1 LEKYYIRVVILTKNL
16 TKTYGFDAFPQLV
29 GDGDNR
35 LPVLAEAIHRVAPP
49 GEEHP
54 AEHDEP
60 EQVPAVGEEQLR
72 RGQHQANQNH
82 RKWSVQTK
90 SPVS

>member
-1 LEKYYIRVVILTKNL
+1 MNNL
-16 TKTYGFDAFPQLV
+16 TKTYGQHFDAFLQPV
-29 GDGDNR
+29 GDGDHR
-35 LPVLAEAIHRVAPP
+35 LPVLAEAVHRVAPP

-72 RGQHQANQNH
+72 RGQHQANQNN
-82 RKWSVQTK
+82 RKWSVHKNLQF
-90 SPVS
+90 S